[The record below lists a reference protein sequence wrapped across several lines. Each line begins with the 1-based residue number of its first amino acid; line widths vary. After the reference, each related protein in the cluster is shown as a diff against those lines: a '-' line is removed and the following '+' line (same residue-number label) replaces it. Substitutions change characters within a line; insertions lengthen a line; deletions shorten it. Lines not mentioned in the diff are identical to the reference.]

1 MENKILSIVV
11 PSYNAE
17 KFLKKGIPTFL
28 DERIK
33 NDIEVIIV
41 DDGSTDNTALIAD
54 EFAANNP
61 ECVTVVHKKNGG
73 HGSTINSGITVA
85 KGEYFAVVDA
95 DDWVD
100 TNNFICL
107 VNTIKKNMQID
118 MFLANCA
125 VVDEKGVIFSHENI
139 EGVPANIELN
149 VSEYFQKIPRLL
161 MHNYFI
167 KTSIL
172 RENNV
177 TCHEHHFYVDLEFVF
192 YSVLYAKKVMFL
204 EFDVYQYLSGREGQS
219 VSISSRQ
226 KNLVQYK
233 EVSEFLSLFYS
244 QKRDEIVPNLRKFY
258 AINISAFIGGYY
270 STLLSFKV
278 SSKYKKE
285 MVRFDNWLKE
295 ISSDI
300 YKANNYFT
308 ITLLRKTKFVV
319 YPVFAFLFKIAKKI
333 VR

>member
-125 VVDEKGVIFSHENI
+125 VVDEKGIIFSHENI
-139 EGVPANIELN
+139 LGVPANKKLMVN
-149 VSEYFQKIPRLL
+149 EYFQKMPTLE

-167 KTSIL
+167 RTSIL
-172 RENNV
+172 RDNQIH
-177 TCHEHHFYVDLEFVF
+177 CHENLFYVDQEFVL
-192 YSVLYAKKVMFL
+192 YSILEAKTFLFL
-204 EFDVYQYLSGREGQS
+204 EIDVYQYLLGRNGQS
-219 VSISSRQ
+219 VSVASRQ
-226 KNLVQYK
+226 KNINQYLK
-233 EVSEFLSLFYS
+233 VSEYLSLFYAEKQNDMS
-244 QKRDEIVPNLRKFY
+244 ENLRKFY
-258 AINISAFIGGYY
+258 ANKIALFVGGYY
-270 STLLSFKV
+270 SILLSFKP
-278 SSKYKKE
+278 SSQYKKE
-285 MVRFDNWLKE
+285 IIRFDEWLKNNVP
-295 ISSDI
+295 DI
-300 YKANNYFT
+300 YYANKYLSIKILRNSKFLAYRGGSVLYR
-308 ITLLRKTKFVV
+308 ITRKVS
-319 YPVFAFLFKIAKKI
+319 
-333 VR
+333 